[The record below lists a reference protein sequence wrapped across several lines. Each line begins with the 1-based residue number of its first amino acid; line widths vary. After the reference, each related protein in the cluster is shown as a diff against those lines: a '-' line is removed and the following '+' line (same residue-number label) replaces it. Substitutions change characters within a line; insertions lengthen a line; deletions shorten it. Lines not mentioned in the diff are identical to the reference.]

1 MARMTSD
8 SVSGGVRFYAY
19 GSLLPGVV
27 VNDPTVV
34 GYDPGTLGKWPR
46 PRPTIHQRRQR
57 VARWLAWKRHGGQPS
72 EYVDLSAGESC
83 LDGWFTPDEL
93 RRIAD
98 AADEYARIMEA
109 WHGD

>member
-1 MARMTSD
+1 MSD
-8 SVSGGVRFYAY
+8 GTRFYAF

-27 VNDPTVV
+27 VNEQTVV
-34 GYDPGTLGKWPR
+34 GHNLAVLGKWSR
-46 PRPTIHQRRQR
+46 PRPTIHQRRMR
-57 VARWLAWKRHGGQPS
+57 VAQWLAWKRHGGQPS

-98 AADEYARIMEA
+98 AADEYARIMGA
-109 WHGD
+109 WNGD